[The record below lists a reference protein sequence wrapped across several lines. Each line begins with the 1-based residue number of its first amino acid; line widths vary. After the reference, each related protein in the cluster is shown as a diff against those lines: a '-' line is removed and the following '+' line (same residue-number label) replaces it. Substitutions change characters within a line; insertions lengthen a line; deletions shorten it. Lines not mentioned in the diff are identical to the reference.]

1 MDSSVREVVS
11 SLVTLAVSGVDA
23 LDNLDVSSVI
33 VFIVVVIGGTKIDN
47 NP

>member
-1 MDSSVREVVS
+1 MDNSVREVVS
-11 SLVTLAVSGVDA
+11 SSVTLAVSGVDA